1 MKCDELL
8 AALNAY
14 IDGEIDPQVC
24 AELSR
29 HLEGCN
35 PCRVVIDTL
44 RKTITLYKGEV
55 PYELPPEV
63 HARLHEC
70 LKKKWQERF
79 GQSVS

>member
-70 LKKKWQERF
+70 LKKKWQEQF